1 MISGLKMMI
10 YDDVDNDN
18 GDGVLTNY
26 LVLTNLNNF
35 GFNFYHKNFIETF
48 LESLHLNLQNKN
60 NISESSSSSS
70 AALAWDTH
78 QKLIHPYFV
87 NGTTSS
93 V

>member
-35 GFNFYHKNFIETF
+35 GFNFYHK
-48 LESLHLNLQNKN
+48 
-60 NISESSSSSS
+60 
-70 AALAWDTH
+70 
-78 QKLIHPYFV
+78 KLFWRVSI
-87 NGTTSS
+87 
-93 V
+93 